1 MKKTL
6 SLLLIIAFSAL
17 LNAQE
22 HSTIGPSVTGAAAG
36 STLAKGKIIL
46 QLESVSAKI
55 KNNQEGI
62 DVFKEVFI
70 PKIRV
75 GIGGGWDVRWQTPFL
90 FNTIYKAPSNISV
103 RGPTDSNLLFHKQF
117 VPQTQ
122 GYFIGIGLDLIA
134 SIPTDA
140 SVNTGNGAFGAGVG
154 IGASWRYQSM
164 GVDFDLAMIGYA
176 QGRLYQESPWYYL
189 KARYAYAL
197 SKYFDIGLET
207 NWDFRDNYNASN
219 LKQGYHTLYIGPMI
233 GVKIPQLNNS
243 SLGLVGYYAA
253 YEKYN
258 ISGMM
263 SHAKSEIFRII
274 LRMNIVF

>member
-1 MKKTL
+1 MKKIL
-6 SLLLIIAFSAL
+6 SLFLASTFCVLAD
-17 LNAQE
+17 E
-22 HSTIGPSVTGAAAG
+22 YPTIGPSVTGSAAG

-75 GIGGGWDVRWQTPFL
+75 GLGGGWDIRWQTPFL
-90 FNTIYKAPSNISV
+90 FNTIYKAPKNVSV
-103 RGPTDSNLLFHKQF
+103 RGPTDSVLLFHKQF
-117 VPQTQ
+117 VPKTE

-140 SVNTGNGAFGAGVG
+140 SPDTGNGAFGAGAG
-154 IGASWRYQSM
+154 IGASWRYKSM
-164 GVDFDLAMIGYA
+164 GADFDLAAIGYA
-176 QGRLYQESPWYYL
+176 KGRLYQESPWYYL

-197 SKYFDIGLET
+197 SKYFDLGLEM
-207 NWDFRDNYNASN
+207 NWDFRDDHKASN

-243 SLGLVGYYAA
+243 SIGLVGYYAA

-263 SHAKSEIFRII
+263 SSAKSETYRVI
-274 LRMNIVF
+274 LRMNVVF